1 MRFSKDLRGFVWSA
15 HARGSTNLCLL
26 GCHVGQIHV
35 CCSQACAAFPYKPS
49 CVQSR
54 SFLNARNP
62 RPVSKKDLSETAVL
76 PQKSDVCGQEGKP

>member
-1 MRFSKDLRGFVWSA
+1 MRFSKDLRGLCGLHMHGA
-15 HARGSTNLCLL
+15 LPICGSL

-62 RPVSKKDLSETAVL
+62 RPVSKKDLSELAVL
-76 PQKSDVCGQEGKP
+76 PQKSDVCVQEGRP